1 MTFRILTTINQHPTS
16 YVIIS
21 YVYFIVNDSKTKF
34 CPTWICGLTYLQ
46 LYCNNQNIGPA
57 RTITCR
63 PVTADAQVQSQIIG
77 EQSGSGRGIAPSIYL
92 FPHIIRPILP
102 THSFFL
108 RRRHILE

>member
-1 MTFRILTTINQHPTS
+1 MAFRILTTINEHPTS

-21 YVYFIVNDSKTKF
+21 YFIVIDSKTKF
-34 CPTWICGLTYLQ
+34 CAAWICGSTFLQ

-63 PVTADAQVQSQIIG
+63 PVTADEQMQSQIIG
-77 EQSGSGRGIAPSIYL
+77 EQSGSGRAIAPKIYL
-92 FPHIIRPILP
+92 FPHIIPPILH

-108 RRRHILE
+108 RRRHIVE